1 MFSFLFRM
9 VLEHSSHLLLR
20 HLSCATLA
28 HQPVIGQHMLDQ
40 HAWCLYALL
49 RQLLLDGQRNH
60 IVYT

>member
-1 MFSFLFRM
+1 M

-20 HLSCATLA
+20 HLSYATLA
-28 HQPVIGQHMLDQ
+28 HQLVIGQRMLDQ